1 MSDETET
8 VSAAPTPQPRNPKII
23 AVASGKGG
31 VGKTWCSIGLSHAL
45 SLSGKR
51 VLLFDGDLGLA
62 NVDIQLGLMPEHDLG
77 HVMLGEMSLK
87 QSRIPYLD
95 GGFDII
101 AGRSGSVSLSTLPAS
116 RLAWLRE
123 QINILSQDY
132 DYIVLDLGAGIER
145 TVRALASQA
154 GTCVVVVTP
163 DPTSL
168 TDSYA
173 YIKTIHSKPPYP
185 DTRIL
190 VNLADTKMEG
200 DKTYKTLQKAC
211 YNFLKLNPTLLGI
224 VRRDKKVVDGIRAQQ
239 PILNFSPKSDAAL
252 DIKSAAALLA

>member
-8 VSAAPTPQPRNPKII
+8 VSTAPTPQSRNPKII

-31 VGKTWCSIGLSHAL
+31 VGKTWCAIGLSHGLA
-45 SLSGKR
+45 LSGKR

-123 QINILSQDY
+123 QINLLSEDY

-145 TVRALASQA
+145 TVRSLASQA
-154 GTCVVVVTP
+154 EICVVVVTP

-190 VNLADTKMEG
+190 VNLADTKLEG

-224 VRRDKKVVDGIRAQQ
+224 VRRDKKVIDGIRAQQ